1 MITRRLAVA
10 VILAAMTAM
19 SLPAQAGGRNLD
31 LYYRFPL
38 SLGARYESVN
48 PYAAYGAQFNVYGM
62 GATVIVPVPRAPR
75 IQPFL
80 EATVTRFNAQD
91 PEEAGRWDHSRFG
104 VLAGPSWMRRLSRE
118 FEIGGLVGAGGG
130 LTVFPDLVEEPV
142 GYATFS
148 AATGIKLGLNPTYNF
163 SVAIEPRLVYQS
175 AMAELDRFDGISF
188 SIGLSAHVRFGE
200 DPDSAA
206 NAIRALRFSNVDV
219 PDLFAA
225 MQSYYA
231 SNPFGSVV
239 LENTERTTAEE
250 VVVSFFQPGLMDTP
264 TVAAEIGELRPG
276 EPVTVPLK
284 AVYNS
289 SVFDLEGI
297 TPLSGEIIVSYS
309 LRGRPAEQR
318 QTVGYDLH
326 DKTALTWDDD
336 RKLAAFITPADSAIR
351 NYQSALLRYTRD
363 AAGDGIPEAMR
374 AAITAYVGL
383 EELGIAYQADP
394 TSPFVAVQQDVYA
407 VDSVNLARDTL
418 RRMSGDCDDL
428 TVLFATML
436 ETVGVETGFITV
448 PGHVYPVF
456 NTGVPASQFDLL
468 HPERSMTINVDGE
481 LWVPVEVTLLG
492 SADFRSAW
500 RRGIELYLEYG
511 SDPEVSGFYRTAD
524 ARSIFRPVGLRQT
537 DLGLQY
543 GDDGDIRRRYAQQI
557 TLMVDTVLDSLEA
570 RAVERNRSRDYNRLG
585 IAAARK
591 GRFSRAE
598 EGFRAALRLD
608 ANYVDAQINLG
619 ALQLARGR
627 YTLAILTLQD
637 LAVRLGRDE
646 SASPRSRTTVYL
658 NLARAHYEL
667 DEFEPAAEYFELAHG
682 IDPER
687 AAAHSFIAAVQDSDG
702 GRAAQVSGAAIPFA
716 GDE

>member
-1 MITRRLAVA
+1 MVTRRFMLAILLAVCGA
-10 VILAAMTAM
+10 SLAAQDRA
-19 SLPAQAGGRNLD
+19 SDLD

-48 PYAAYGAQFNVYGM
+48 PYVAYGAQFNVYGI
-62 GATVIVPVPRAPR
+62 GAALIVPVPRAPR

-80 EATVTRFNAQD
+80 ETTVTRFTAQD
-91 PEEAGRWDHSRFG
+91 PEEAGRWDHSTFG

-118 FEIGGLVGAGGG
+118 FEIGGLVGIGGG

-142 GYATFS
+142 GYGTFS
-148 AATGIKLGLNPTYNF
+148 AAAGIKLGLNPTYNF
-163 SVAIEPRLVYQS
+163 SVAIEPRFAYQT
-175 AMAELDRFDGISF
+175 ALAELDRFDGFSF

-206 NAIRALRFSNVDV
+206 NTIRAMRFSNVEV

-231 SNPFGSVV
+231 GNPFGSVV
-239 LENTERTTAEE
+239 LENTERTAAEE

-264 TVAAEIGELRPG
+264 TVAAEIGVLPPG

-309 LRGRPAEQR
+309 FRGRPAEQR
-318 QTVGYDLH
+318 QTVSYDLY
-326 DKTALTWDDD
+326 DKTAMTWDDD

-351 NYQSALLRYTRD
+351 NYQSALMRYTRD
-363 AAGDGIPEAMR
+363 AGDDGVSEAMR

-418 RRMSGDCDDL
+418 RRVAGDCDDL
-428 TVLFATML
+428 TALFATML

-468 HPERSMTINVDGE
+468 HPDRSMTINVDGE

-492 SADFRSAW
+492 TADFRSAW

-511 SDPEVSGFYRTAD
+511 SDPQVSGFYRTAD
-524 ARSIFRPVGLRQT
+524 ARSVFRPVGLRQT

-543 GDDGDIRRRYAQQI
+543 GDDEEIRRRYTRQI
-557 TLMVDTVLDSLEA
+557 TAMVDTVLDALEA
-570 RAVERNRSRDYNRLG
+570 GAAERGRSRDYNRLG

-591 GRFSRAE
+591 GRFDRAE
-598 EGFRAALRLD
+598 TAFRTALRLD
-608 ANYVDAQINLG
+608 GGYVDAQINLG

-627 YTLAILTLQD
+627 PSLAVLTLQD

-646 SASPRSRTTVYL
+646 SASPRSLTTVYL

-667 DEFEPAAEYFELAHG
+667 DEFEPAAEYFELAQG

-687 AAAHSFIAAVQDSDG
+687 AAAHSFIAAVQESDG
-702 GRAAQVSGAAIPFA
+702 GRAAQVGGAGIPFA

>member
-1 MITRRLAVA
+1 MITRRLAIA
-10 VILAAMTAM
+10 VILAGVVGA
-19 SLPAQAGGRNLD
+19 SLPAQEGAGDLD

-48 PYAAYGAQFNVYGM
+48 PYAAYGVQFNVYGI
-62 GATVIVPVPRAPR
+62 GAVAIVPLPRAPR

-80 EATVTRFNAQD
+80 EMTVTRFDAQD
-91 PEEAGRWDHSRFG
+91 PDEAGRWDHSSFS

-118 FEIGGLVGAGGG
+118 FELGGLLGVGGG
-130 LTVFPDLVEEPV
+130 LTLFPDLVEEPV
-142 GYATFS
+142 GYGTVS
-148 AATGIKLGLNPTYNF
+148 AAAGIKLGLNPTYNF
-163 SVAIEPRLVYQS
+163 SVAIEPRFAYHS
-175 AMAELDRFDGISF
+175 ALAELDRFDGVSF

-206 NAIRALRFSNVDV
+206 NAIRAMRFSNVEV

-239 LENTERTTAEE
+239 LENTERAAAEE

-276 EPVTVPLK
+276 ELVTVPLK

-297 TPLSGEIIVSYS
+297 TPLSGEIIVSYRF
-309 LRGRPAEQR
+309 RGRPAEQR

-351 NYQSALLRYTRD
+351 NYQSALMRYTRD
-363 AAGDGIPEAMR
+363 AAGDEISEAMR

-418 RRMSGDCDDL
+418 RRVSGDCDDL

-456 NTGVPASQFDLL
+456 NTGVPASRFDLL

-492 SADFRSAW
+492 TADFRAAW

-511 SDPEVSGFYRTAD
+511 GDPQVSGFYRTAD

-543 GDDGDIRRRYAQQI
+543 GDDGEVRRRYTGQI
-557 TLMVDTVLDSLEA
+557 TAMVDTVLDALER
-570 RAVERNRSRDYNRLG
+570 RAAERNRSRDYNRLG

-598 EGFRAALRLD
+598 AAFTTALRLD
-608 ANYVDAQINLG
+608 GDYVDAQINLG

-627 YTLAILTLQD
+627 HALAVLTLQD

-646 SASPRSRTTVYL
+646 SASPRSLATVYL

-667 DEFEPAAEYFELAHG
+667 DEFGPAAEYFELAQG

-687 AAAHSFIAAVQDSDG
+687 AAAHSFIAVVQESDG
-702 GRAAQVSGAAIPFA
+702 GRASQVASVSIPFA